1 MNTNISKALLI
12 ISFLIVMIPS
22 GKLTI
27 PNGGILLVSIIQTV
41 MYFPNK
47 GLSFDISI
55 DSVMAIITSISL
67 IFIIVR
73 RKSLNLIGIFLQFI
87 WLGYLFKKED
97 MFDVYYV
104 VTISIYLLLNLA
116 LLILLFK
123 KDKAYEN
130 TI

>member
-1 MNTNISKALLI
+1 MNTNVSKALLI

-22 GKLTI
+22 VKLTI
-27 PNGGILLVSIIQTV
+27 PNGGILLASIMQTV

-47 GLSFDISI
+47 GLGFDISI
-55 DSVMAIITSISL
+55 DSVMAIIKSISL
-67 IFIIVR
+67 IYIIVR

-97 MFDVYYV
+97 IFDVYYV